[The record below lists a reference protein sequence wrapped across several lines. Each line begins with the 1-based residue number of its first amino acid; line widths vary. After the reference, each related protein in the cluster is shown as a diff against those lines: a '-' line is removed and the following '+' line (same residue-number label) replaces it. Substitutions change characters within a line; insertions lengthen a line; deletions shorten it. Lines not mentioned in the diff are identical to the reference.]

1 MLILCLWGSDPNSGE
16 PNAMFSFFAGH
27 QAMQPSTISKDTGGG
42 MVSNMLAQERR
53 GVFEFFEFVVHA
65 KSV

>member
-1 MLILCLWGSDPNSGE
+1 
-16 PNAMFSFFAGH
+16 MFSFFAGH